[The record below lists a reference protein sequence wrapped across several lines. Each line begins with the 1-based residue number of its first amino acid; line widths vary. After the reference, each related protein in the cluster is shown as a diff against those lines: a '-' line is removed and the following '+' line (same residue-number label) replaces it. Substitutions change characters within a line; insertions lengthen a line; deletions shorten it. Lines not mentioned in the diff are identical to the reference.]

1 MSLYLSL
8 EIFSIAIPLLLSFDK
23 KLRFYKMWKSVFLS
37 IVISGALF
45 IAQDIIFLKLGIW
58 GFNPHYHTGIF
69 LYGLPIEEWL
79 FFIVIPYCC
88 LFIHYV
94 YVLYSH
100 AFSLNNRIVRIL
112 SGMIILLLILVIAFN
127 LDKTYTVVNSVL
139 LILLLSTALLDNKQV
154 LNMYFI
160 SFLIILV
167 PFFIVDAILTG
178 TLIEEEV
185 VWYNNS
191 EITGIRLLTVP
202 VEDIGYAF
210 SLILL
215 NLLLTEK
222 FRNLFRKSTR

>member
-1 MSLYLSL
+1 MSLYLLL
-8 EIFSIAIPLLLSFDK
+8 EIFSIAVPLSLSFDK

-37 IVISGALF
+37 IFISGALF
-45 IAQDIIFLKLGIW
+45 ITQDIIFLKLGIW
-58 GFNPHYHTGIF
+58 GFNPRYHTGIF
-69 LYGLPIEEWL
+69 LLGLPIEEWL
-79 FFIVIPYCC
+79 FFIIIPYCC

-100 AFSLNNRIVRIL
+100 AFSLSNNVVRLL
-112 SGMIILLLILVIAFN
+112 SGLIILLFLFVIAFN

-139 LILLLSTALLDNKQV
+139 LILLLSTALLDSTQI
-154 LNMYFI
+154 LNRYFI

-178 TLIEEEV
+178 TFIEEEV

-191 EITGIRLLTVP
+191 EIIGIRLLTVP

-210 SLILL
+210 NLILL
-215 NLLLTEK
+215 NLILTEK
-222 FRNLFRKSTR
+222 FRIYFGKNA

>member
-37 IVISGALF
+37 VIISGALF

-58 GFNPHYHTGIF
+58 GFNPRYHTGIF
-69 LYGLPIEEWL
+69 LIGLPIEEWL
-79 FFIVIPYCC
+79 FFIIIPYCC

-100 AFSLNNRIVRIL
+100 AFSLNNRIVRLL
-112 SGMIILLLILVIAFN
+112 SGMIILLLIVVIAFN

-139 LILLLSTALLDNKQV
+139 LILLLSTALLDKTQV

-160 SFLIILV
+160 SFLIILI

-178 TLIEEEV
+178 TFIEEEV

-210 SLILL
+210 NLILL

-222 FRNLFRKSTR
+222 FRNLFGKTTL

>member
-1 MSLYLSL
+1 
-8 EIFSIAIPLLLSFDK
+8 
-23 KLRFYKMWKSVFLS
+23 MWKSVFLS
-37 IVISGALF
+37 VIISGALF

-58 GFNPHYHTGIF
+58 GFNPRYHTGVF
-69 LYGLPIEEWL
+69 LIGLPIEEWL
-79 FFIVIPYCC
+79 FFIIIPYCC

-100 AFSLNNRIVRIL
+100 AFSLNNRIVRLL

-139 LILLLSTALLDNKQV
+139 LILLLSTALLDKTQV

-160 SFLIILV
+160 SFLIILI

-178 TLIEEEV
+178 TFIEEEV

-210 SLILL
+210 NLILL

-222 FRNLFRKSTR
+222 FRNIFGKTT